1 MTKTAA
7 KGSPVKL
14 RDANRTRA
22 KILYAATRE
31 FGMHGFSGARIERIA
46 KSAKC
51 NIRLLYH
58 YFGNKKALYLAVLEA
73 AYADLRSKEGELA
86 YDYSDPLGCLETL
99 LRFTFVYF
107 EKNPCF
113 EGLLRAENMMRGKF
127 VTQSTTVPEE
137 AGKLRAR
144 LSEILQRGEEM
155 GQIRPGIDPVQLY
168 VTITALS
175 RFHLANSYSLGALLN
190 TDLRSAEWR
199 AERLDHSVSLLR
211 SWLVNMEESAD
222 APTSVLAPVLAPV
235 LAEAG

>member
-1 MTKTAA
+1 MSEKSKSRAT
-7 KGSPVKL
+7 GKL

-22 KILYAATRE
+22 KILHAATRE
-31 FGMHGFSGARIERIA
+31 FGMQGFSGARIERIA

-73 AYADLRSKEGELA
+73 AYADLRSKEGELD
-86 YDYSDPLGCLETL
+86 YDYSDPLGSLEML

-127 VTQSTTVPEE
+127 VAQSTAVPEE
-137 AGKLRAR
+137 AAQLRAR
-144 LSEILQRGEEM
+144 LREILRRGEEM
-155 GQIRPGIDPVQLY
+155 GQIRPGVDPVQLY

-175 RFHLANSYSLGALLN
+175 RFHLSNGYSLGALLN
-190 TDLRSAEWR
+190 TDLRSPEWR

-211 SWLVNMEESAD
+211 SWLAD
-222 APTSVLAPVLAPV
+222 GENSVRAAPPVLAK
-235 LAEAG
+235 AS